1 MLYFAYVLKSQSS
14 GRYYKGHCNNLDTR
28 LKQHNS
34 GKTKSIKTYV
44 PWKVIYFEEFDT
56 LEEAIKRERYF
67 KTAAGRRYLS
77 SKI

>member
-1 MLYFAYVLKSQSS
+1 MPYFAYVLKSLSS
-14 GRYYKGHCNNLDTR
+14 GRYYKGHCNNLNAR

-67 KTAAGRRYLS
+67 KTAAGRRYLD